1 MSSSNSDEL
10 ESENDTEIWALVNAV
25 GTAKKPE
32 EMKIRALTA
41 IARLNGRIAGRKETK
56 YTGVAEDYRSRAKRI
71 TAFAAVYRPS
81 LVLGQSGFII
91 TDEKAGVKV
100 PASPRFLDVAQRAFN
115 EAHTAYEV
123 PALVRLLDEMLGF
136 VEKEGIMDP
145 SKKRNPDTFKQMLNR
160 YSGSTGDYWTGTGE
174 EFTQ

>member
-1 MSSSNSDEL
+1 MSNSNPEEL

-25 GTAKKPE
+25 GTAKKPD

-41 IARLNGRIAGRKETK
+41 IARLNGRIAGQKTENHK
-56 YTGVAEDYRSRAKRI
+56 GIAEGFRERGKRI

-91 TDEKAGVKV
+91 TDEMAGIKV

-123 PALVRLLDEMLGF
+123 PALVRLLDEMLGY

-145 SKKRNPDTFKQMLNR
+145 SKKRNSDTFKQMLNR
-160 YSGSTGDYWTGTGE
+160 YSGSTGDYWGSTEGD
-174 EFTQ
+174 FSQ